1 MPHSRALEHSAAQT
15 LLAALPWSAPAP
27 WPGFK
32 APPSE
37 LSPFPLTS
45 VPLLS
50 LSLSLSVLPPEIPS
64 ITPCSVPSPH
74 HLLQEVFSPLPHL
87 LWHLS
92 CAYRTLYLHPP
103 NDFARQADFGIYILK
118 MRKQGTERLSNWPR
132 TTQLESAGIWI

>member
-15 LLAALPWSAPAP
+15 LLAALPWSDPAP

-37 LSPFPLTS
+37 LSPLSPHLRTSALPEPLS
-45 VPLLS
+45 ECSPSRNPIHYSLFSSISRSPPPGSLL
-50 LSLSLSVLPPEIPS
+50 
-64 ITPCSVPSPH
+64 TPSP
-74 HLLQEVFSPLPHL
+74 SPV
-87 LWHLS
+87 
-92 CAYRTLYLHPP
+92 ALYLHPP

-118 MRKQGTERLSNWPR
+118 MRKQGTERLSNWPK